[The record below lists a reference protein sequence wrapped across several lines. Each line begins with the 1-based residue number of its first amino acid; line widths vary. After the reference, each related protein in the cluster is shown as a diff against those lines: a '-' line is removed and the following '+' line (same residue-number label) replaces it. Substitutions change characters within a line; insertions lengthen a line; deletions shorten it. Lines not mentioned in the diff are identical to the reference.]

1 MWRVIF
7 SIFVATTLVGATPS
21 DEEEKIDT
29 LQHYADQSLFSGPQN
44 EEAPRQ
50 EALQHMG
57 RYVNVPM
64 PVVSGALSWKFSTL
78 LSPGVHSGG
87 KWR

>member
-7 SIFVATTLVGATPS
+7 GIFVATTLVGATPS

-50 EALQHMG
+50 EALQHMDITPDAPPHDFHNDDEIQE
-57 RYVNVPM
+57 Y
-64 PVVSGALSWKFSTL
+64 ADLSL
-78 LSPGVHSGG
+78 IHI
-87 KWR
+87 